1 MMQILHALYCCEN
14 KLKNIDFKFN
24 LVYNKEKEIFWIRG
38 KHMFK
43 KIINIILG
51 LLSSAVGLMLAFIPS
66 ILSGRSETALLISI
80 CLGIVAAFS
89 FIIIGKRFIK
99 KNMKISGIS
108 FMLCPALFLLIVGY
122 LLILVFLNNVMTF
135 LGYAW

>member
-1 MMQILHALYCCEN
+1 
-14 KLKNIDFKFN
+14 
-24 LVYNKEKEIFWIRG
+24 
-38 KHMFK
+38 MFK

-66 ILSGRSETALLISI
+66 ILFGRSETALLISI

-89 FIIIGKRFIK
+89 FIIIGTRFIK

-122 LLILVFLNNVMTF
+122 LLILVFLNNIMTF
-135 LGYAW
+135 LGYA